1 MPRPEHTISEQ
12 NSKAAEHRGF
22 DPGQVSSRLYDL
34 LAHMRAVKRSP
45 WEGSVLTLYHDIIE
59 PLCEELRE
67 QAEVLRWQAEL
78 ESEAARLDSAA

>member
-1 MPRPEHTISEQ
+1 MGLPEHKMPEPEGPV
-12 NSKAAEHRGF
+12 AAPHGF
-22 DPGQVSSRLYDL
+22 DHGQVSGRLYDL

-67 QAEVLRWQAEL
+67 DAEVLRWQAEL
-78 ESEAARLDSAA
+78 EAEAARLDAVA